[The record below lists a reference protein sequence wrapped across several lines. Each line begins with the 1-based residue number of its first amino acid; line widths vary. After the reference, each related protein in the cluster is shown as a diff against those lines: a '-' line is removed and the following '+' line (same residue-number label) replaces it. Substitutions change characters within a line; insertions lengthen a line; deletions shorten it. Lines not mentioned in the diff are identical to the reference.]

1 MAILTI
7 AGEAGI
13 ILFRLLKSVE
23 ITNTL
28 IAAFGL
34 LLGCVALGCWYAG
47 VYTTGRA
54 RTRNETSFTSQ
65 GVTEVTSQLQNQGGL
80 LLEQYPASPSS
91 SIDSLTTNSLGQS
104 TPLYPEVPKQPAVG
118 KIATHS
124 VDQKNER
131 VYMDKDI
138 RYFILPKD
146 DVFPEHC
153 QDKVALNNEQRRYA
167 VTDGVSRSFV
177 PGQWAQ
183 IIASH
188 YVKYKG
194 EFPDKKTLEEWL
206 TQCSAEWLHWIHTT
220 WIPDANKKKRRSE
233 EDWEKEINKGAQT
246 TLIGCSLLPNQ
257 DGSFVVKVDAVG
269 DANFF
274 LFKPSPASEGDWTFI
289 AFPWTEPDQFGVA
302 PRTWATTPEQIQ
314 RAWDRLKSDPY
325 TAYPGSYIILAT
337 DTLAHWILTQI
348 KNNSRS
354 WIKLLNINTE
364 SKFKMFIQQERAARH
379 MEDDDMTM
387 MVIPL

>member
-167 VTDGVSRSFV
+167 VTDGVSKVLFLVNGPRLSPHTMLNTKVNFLTRRRLRS
-177 PGQWAQ
+177 G
-183 IIASH
+183 
-188 YVKYKG
+188 
-194 EFPDKKTLEEWL
+194 LR
-206 TQCSAEWLHWIHTT
+206 SAVQNGFIGSIRHGYQTPI
-220 WIPDANKKKRRSE
+220 KRKDEVRRIGRKRSI
-233 EDWEKEINKGAQT
+233 KE
-246 TLIGCSLLPNQ
+246 
-257 DGSFVVKVDAVG
+257 
-269 DANFF
+269 
-274 LFKPSPASEGDWTFI
+274 
-289 AFPWTEPDQFGVA
+289 
-302 PRTWATTPEQIQ
+302 PRP
-314 RAWDRLKSDPY
+314 RLS
-325 TAYPGSYIILAT
+325 AARCC
-337 DTLAHWILTQI
+337 QI
-348 KNNSRS
+348 KMVHSLS
-354 WIKLLNINTE
+354 KLMLWAMPTFSCSNLLQRQ
-364 SKFKMFIQQERAARH
+364 K
-379 MEDDDMTM
+379 
-387 MVIPL
+387 VIGPL